1 MLTEEEKRFLAY
13 WEKNRDRKN
22 NLVGQLAAGL
32 PLGVVLVA
40 GIFIAYFSGWYKR
53 AAMMIRLSA
62 TGVLVVLIGL
72 LAIVVFIVVFSAR
85 HKREMNEQRYQ
96 EIKNRERKSK

>member
-13 WEKNRDRKN
+13 WEENRDRKN
-22 NLVGQLAAGL
+22 NLRGQLAAGL
-32 PLGVVLVA
+32 PLGVVLAA

-62 TGVLVVLIGL
+62 SGVLVVLTGL
-72 LAIVVFIVVFSAR
+72 VAIVLFVVVFSAR
-85 HKREMNEQRYQ
+85 HKREMNEQRYR
-96 EIKNRERKSK
+96 EIKSREGKSK